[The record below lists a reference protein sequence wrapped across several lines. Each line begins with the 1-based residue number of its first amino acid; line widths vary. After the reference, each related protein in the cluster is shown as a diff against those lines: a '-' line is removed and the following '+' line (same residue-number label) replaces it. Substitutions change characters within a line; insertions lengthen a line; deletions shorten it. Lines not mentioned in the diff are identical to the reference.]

1 MPPIILVAVA
11 PASVAATLL
20 SVSAMCWTGIF
31 GGGFCFGFAAGT
43 LFGGIL
49 GWIF

>member
-1 MPPIILVAVA
+1 MPVIILLAVA
-11 PASVAATLL
+11 LAVAATLL
-20 SVSAMCWTGIF
+20 SVSAMCWTGVF